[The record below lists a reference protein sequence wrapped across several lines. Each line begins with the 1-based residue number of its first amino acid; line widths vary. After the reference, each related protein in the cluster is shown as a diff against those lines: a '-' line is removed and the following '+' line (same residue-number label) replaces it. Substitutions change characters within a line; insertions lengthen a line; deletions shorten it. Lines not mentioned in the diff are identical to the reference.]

1 MISREEV
8 HEINKLAIS
17 AIAEVRLFRLG
28 SKYRCPWCKENTV
41 LYCGN
46 RKDLLDPRCRKCNL
60 KRVINIRF
68 YNGSGGSDKTF
79 KNIISDLTKAD
90 DESLVT

>member
-1 MISREEV
+1 MITREEV

-17 AIAEVRLFRLG
+17 AIAEVRFWSPKGKCSYCREEA
-28 SKYRCPWCKENTV
+28 R

-46 RKDLLDPRCRKCNL
+46 RRNLLDPRCRKCNL

-68 YNGSGGSDKTF
+68 YNGSGGSDKTS
-79 KNIISDLTKAD
+79 KNVKSDLDRAD
-90 DESLVT
+90 DENLIT